1 MTTPPEG
8 AAAPSARLHALD
20 AVRAAAL
27 LLGIVLHATLSFIP
41 GVELTPKLWP
51 IADTQQ
57 SPVMS
62 LVMYVIHVFRMPV
75 FFLVAGFF
83 AQQLLA
89 RQGVAGFV
97 RNRAKRILAPLVVGW
112 VLCFVAIIAVVIWA
126 VTRQHGGVLPDPLPP
141 FMRESKPNFMHLWFL
156 YVLLWLYGLTLAA
169 RALWRRID
177 ADGTRLD
184 RLLQR
189 VLAAPA
195 DSLLLAVPIAL
206 ALFLTPDFIVILGV
220 PTPGYTLIPPLG
232 PLFVYAYVFAIGW
245 ALGRQRALL
254 DVLARRWV
262 WHLALGVLGAFV
274 ALFSAKT
281 HPGLVPITDL
291 GPKAVY
297 AIAYAIGLSASTLA
311 FVGLGL
317 RFFSK
322 ASPTVRYLA
331 DASYWIYIAHLPLVM
346 ALQAAVM
353 LLPWHWS
360 IKYIGINV
368 VATALLVASYHLA
381 VRRTWVGLWLNG
393 KRVMA

>member
-1 MTTPPEG
+1 MPP
-8 AAAPSARLHALD
+8 SRLHALD

-51 IADTQQ
+51 IADVQQ
-57 SPVMS
+57 SPVMA
-62 LVMYVIHVFRMPV
+62 LLMYAIHVFRMPV

-89 RQGVAGFV
+89 QQGVNGFC
-97 RNRAKRILAPLVVGW
+97 RNRAKRIAAPLVVGW
-112 VLCFVAIIAVVIWA
+112 VLCFVAIIAVVLWA
-126 VTRQHGGVLPDPLPP
+126 VARRNGGVVPEPLPP
-141 FMRESKPNFMHLWFL
+141 FMQEAKPNFMHLWFL
-156 YVLLWLYGLTLAA
+156 YVLLWLYGLTLLVRAA
-169 RALWRRID
+169 WRRVD
-177 ADGTRLD
+177 ADGAKLD

-189 VLAAPA
+189 VLATPVDA
-195 DSLLLAVPIAL
+195 LLLAAPIAL
-206 ALFLTPDFIVILGV
+206 ALFFTPDWIVILGV
-220 PTPGYTLIPPLG
+220 PTPGYTLVPPLG
-232 PLFVYAYVFAIGW
+232 PLFIYAYVFGLGW

-254 DVLARRWV
+254 DVLARRWG
-262 WHLALGVLGAFV
+262 WHLALGVAGAFV
-274 ALFSAKT
+274 ALISAET
-281 HPGLVPITDL
+281 HPGLAPITDL

-297 AIAYAIGLSASTLA
+297 AIAYAIGLTASTLA

-322 ASPTVRYLA
+322 SSATVRYLA

-353 LLPWHWS
+353 LSPWHWA
-360 IKYIGINV
+360 IKYIGINL
-368 VATALLVASYHLA
+368 VATALLVASYQLA

-393 KRVMA
+393 KRGTA